1 MRPRRWIGEALTTAM
16 LRYHV
21 GTGRQEIACDGASFL
36 LPDPSR
42 TRQEECNLFAIA
54 HGTPS
59 LAVSPARK
67 RPERAPTRT
76 PGGAPK
82 GKASEGTPTRQS
94 LKSAQTRGRLIEAT
108 IQCLV
113 KVGYSGTTTPLV
125 ALEAGLS
132 RGAMLHHFE
141 NSATLIRA
149 TIVELH
155 ERRLRA
161 FRRSSEITEHE
172 PATMVTAYW
181 KQVQRPAFVAFHELA
196 MAART
201 DADLAQIMRPLQVE
215 YRERFNSEAIALF
228 PEWQS
233 APEQFAQAM
242 ALSQTLIE
250 GMATGVMTGALDEAM
265 VPALLK
271 MLEDKIHT
279 LRPKG

>member
-1 MRPRRWIGEALTTAM
+1 MRSPGWIGEALTTAM

-36 LPDPSR
+36 LPHPSR

-67 RPERAPTRT
+67 RPERASTR
-76 PGGAPK
+76 APN
-82 GKASEGTPTRQS
+82 GKTSESTPTRQS

-125 ALEAGLS
+125 AVEAGLS

-172 PATMVTAYW
+172 PTTMVTAYW
-181 KQVQRPAFVAFHELA
+181 KQVQKPAFVAFQELA

-201 DADLAQIMRPLQVE
+201 DADLAQIMQPLQVE

-250 GMATGVMTGALDEAM
+250 GMATGLMTGALDEVM

-271 MLEDKIHT
+271 MLEDKIRT

>member
-1 MRPRRWIGEALTTAM
+1 M
-16 LRYHV
+16 
-21 GTGRQEIACDGASFL
+21 
-36 LPDPSR
+36 
-42 TRQEECNLFAIA
+42 
-54 HGTPS
+54 
-59 LAVSPARK
+59 AVSPARK
-67 RPERAPTRT
+67 RTERAPARPSTRKAAT
-76 PGGAPK
+76 EGG
-82 GKASEGTPTRQS
+82 PTRQS

-113 KVGYSGTTTPLV
+113 KVGYAGTTTPLV
-125 ALEAGLS
+125 ATEAGLS

-161 FRRSSEITEHE
+161 FRRSSETTEHE
-172 PATMVTAYW
+172 PATMVAAYW
-181 KQVQRPAFVAFHELA
+181 KQVHKPAFVAFQELA

-215 YRERFNSEAIALF
+215 YRERFHDEAIALF

-233 APEQFAQAM
+233 APAQFEQAM

-250 GMATGVMTGALDEAM
+250 GMATGLMTGALDEEM

-271 MLEDKIHT
+271 MLEDQIRT
-279 LRPKG
+279 LRPKAA

>member
-1 MRPRRWIGEALTTAM
+1 MRVCIFPVARSIPDKAGGVQS
-16 LRYHV
+16 LRN
-21 GTGRQEIACDGASFL
+21 C
-36 LPDPSR
+36 
-42 TRQEECNLFAIA
+42 TRKI
-54 HGTPS
+54 S
-59 LAVSPARK
+59 LAASPARK
-67 RPERAPTRT
+67 RPERAPVRKT
-76 PGGAPK
+76 AES
-82 GKASEGTPTRQS
+82 APTRQS
-94 LKSAQTRGRLIEAT
+94 IKSAQTRGRLIEAT

-125 ALEAGLS
+125 AVEAGLS

-181 KQVQRPAFVAFHELA
+181 KQVQKPAFVAFQELA

-215 YRERFNSEAIALF
+215 YRERFNAEAIALF

-233 APEQFAQAM
+233 EPEHFAQAM

-250 GMATGVMTGALDEAM
+250 GMATGLMTGALDEAM
-265 VPALLK
+265 VPHMLK
-271 MLEDKIHT
+271 MLEDQVRT
-279 LRPKG
+279 LRPA